1 MDLTRVDSA
10 QATEVSERLMRE
22 EDWNDEDENLAE
34 AAARRILVDTLDN
47 MDGELI
53 VETLEGTQGISAEWI
68 RTAIAA
74 THEQYPDY
82 LPWADTMTGTPVG
95 TPRPGT
101 ASDEE
106 PRAYLRLS
114 QQRQLLEERTRAMAA
129 FITENLATEDEST
142 RIYAVAKAACGL

>member
-1 MDLTRVDSA
+1 MDLPRVDSA

-34 AAARRILVDTLDN
+34 AAARRILVDTLDK

-74 THEQYPDY
+74 TH
-82 LPWADTMTGTPVG
+82 
-95 TPRPGT
+95 
-101 ASDEE
+101 
-106 PRAYLRLS
+106 
-114 QQRQLLEERTRAMAA
+114 
-129 FITENLATEDEST
+129 
-142 RIYAVAKAACGL
+142 

>member
-1 MDLTRVDSA
+1 MTVKLGRHLAMDLTRVDSA

-34 AAARRILVDTLDN
+34 AAARRILVDTLDK

-74 THEQYPDY
+74 TH
-82 LPWADTMTGTPVG
+82 
-95 TPRPGT
+95 
-101 ASDEE
+101 
-106 PRAYLRLS
+106 
-114 QQRQLLEERTRAMAA
+114 
-129 FITENLATEDEST
+129 
-142 RIYAVAKAACGL
+142 

>member
-1 MDLTRVDSA
+1 MDLTVDSD
-10 QATEVSERLMRE
+10 QAAELRERLMRE
-22 EDWNDEDENLAE
+22 EDWNDEDPDLAE

-74 THEQYPDY
+74 THEHYPEY
-82 LPWADTMTGTPVG
+82 LPWADTATGSAAG
-95 TPRPGT
+95 TPRPG
-101 ASDEE
+101 AMGGEE
-106 PRAYLRLS
+106 PSAYLRLS

-129 FITENLATEDEST
+129 FISENLATEDEST
-142 RIYAVAKAACGL
+142 RIFAVAKAALGL